1 MCSNRSTNEPTDE
14 TQPVSRHSLTYFHS
28 LPRIS
33 GTQRGIQP
41 SRSCTSGSDDMNP
54 CRVPFA
60 MLLDPLDR
68 APEPLFQGDDRLP
81 PEELPRQSIVGEQ
94 PLHLAPFGPH
104 ALCVVLDRSGVF

>member
-41 SRSCTSGSDDMNP
+41 SCSRTAGSDDMNP
-54 CRVPFA
+54 RRVPFT

-68 APEPLFQGDDRLP
+68 APQPVLQHDHRPP
-81 PEELPRQSIVGEQ
+81 PEELSRQGIVGEQ

-104 ALCVVLDRSGVF
+104 ALRVVLDGGG